1 MTVTSYYPM
10 IFTKDLDAAL
20 KEYTEVLGFER
31 KHTVENEILKYH
43 VLDLNGNRVDIFT
56 SENEAIK
63 NSREGFYGMRVNAH
77 EFEEGLEFYKQKGFK
92 VINGPMYGRDCD
104 IATLVNDAGSIVF
117 LYHHIRKEERQQD

>member
-10 IFTKDLDAAL
+10 IFAKDLDAAL

-31 KHTVENEILKYH
+31 KHTVENAILRYH

-63 NSREGFYGMRVNAH
+63 NSKEGFYGMRVNVR
-77 EFEEGLEFYKQKGFK
+77 EFDEGLDYYQQKCFK
-92 VINGPMYGRDCD
+92 VIQGPMHGKDCD
-104 IATLVNDAGSIVF
+104 IATLINDAGDIIF
-117 LYHHIRKEERQQD
+117 LYHHIRKADKVT